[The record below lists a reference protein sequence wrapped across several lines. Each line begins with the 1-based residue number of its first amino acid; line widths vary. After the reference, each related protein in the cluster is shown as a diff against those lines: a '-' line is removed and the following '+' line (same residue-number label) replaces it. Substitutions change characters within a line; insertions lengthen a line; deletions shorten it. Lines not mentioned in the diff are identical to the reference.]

1 VDINVELFENA
12 TTTTPSH
19 IPGRQDAH
27 ISLANELETKDF
39 AIDTAFQLS
48 KDLIDILS
56 TVIPRPG
63 ENLRSYAAQRGEVV
77 SYLLDHDCTSRATVL
92 LSGRNDDEDAF
103 IGKTN
108 ACSLDASSKLLM
120 FSC

>member
-1 VDINVELFENA
+1 MDINVELFENA